1 MKTQD
6 NFKIRASAS
15 GKLMTN
21 ARSKTELLSETTK
34 TYVKEW
40 LIEKIYGFR
49 KEIKSKYLSKG
60 LRMEDTAIDKA
71 IEWLDLP
78 FALKN
83 ETFYEDEFF
92 CGTPDLI
99 VEGVVY
105 DIKCSWDAFTFP
117 LFENEIPNKDYFYQL
132 QVYMHLTGNKS
143 AVLTYVLLNT
153 PEELTYEEKHDY
165 DNMDKKYRIKT
176 FKIDYSEEV
185 IADLKQR
192 VTNIKE
198 YLKTISYE

>member
-1 MKTQD
+1 M

-15 GKLMTN
+15 GKIMTN
-21 ARSKTELLSETTK
+21 ARSKSELLSETTK

-40 LIEKIYGFR
+40 LIEKIYGIR
-49 KEIKSKYLSKG
+49 KEIKSKYLTKG
-60 LRMEDTAIDKA
+60 LKLEDTAIDKA

-78 FALKN
+78 FTLKN
-83 ETFYEDEFF
+83 EKFFEDDFF

-99 VEGVVY
+99 VDNVVY

-117 LFENEIPNKDYFYQL
+117 LFETEIPNKDYFYQL
-132 QVYMHLTGNKS
+132 QVYMHLTGCKK

-153 PEELTYEEKHDY
+153 PEELTYEDKHNY

-176 FKIDYSEEV
+176 FEIDYSEEV
-185 IADLKQR
+185 IADLQQR
-192 VTNIKE
+192 VTNIRE
-198 YLKTISYE
+198 YLKTIKND

>member
-1 MKTQD
+1 M

-15 GKLMTN
+15 GKIMTN
-21 ARSKTELLSETTK
+21 ARSKSELLSETTK

-40 LIEKIYGFR
+40 LIEKIYGIR
-49 KEIKSKYLSKG
+49 KEIKSKYLTKG
-60 LRMEDTAIDKA
+60 LKLEDTAIDKT

-78 FALKN
+78 FTLKN
-83 ETFYEDEFF
+83 EKFFEDDFF

-99 VEGVVY
+99 VDNVVY

-132 QVYMHLTGNKS
+132 QVYMHLTGCKK

-153 PEELTYEEKHDY
+153 PEELTYEDKHNY

-176 FKIDYSEEV
+176 FEIDYSEEV
-185 IADLKQR
+185 IADLQQR
-192 VTNIKE
+192 VTNIRE
-198 YLKTISYE
+198 YLKTIKND

>member
-1 MKTQD
+1 M

-15 GKLMTN
+15 GKIMTN
-21 ARSKTELLSETTK
+21 SRSKSELLSETTK

-40 LIEKIYGFR
+40 LIEKIYGIR
-49 KEIKSKYLSKG
+49 KEIKSKYLTKG
-60 LRMEDTAIDKA
+60 LKLEDTAIDKA

-78 FALKN
+78 FTLKN
-83 ETFYEDEFF
+83 EKFFEDDFF

-99 VEGVVY
+99 VDNVVY

-117 LFENEIPNKDYFYQL
+117 LFETEIPNKDYFYQL
-132 QVYMHLTGNKS
+132 QVYMHLTGCKK

-153 PEELTYEEKHDY
+153 PEELTYEDKHNY

-176 FKIDYSEEV
+176 FEIDYSEEV
-185 IADLKQR
+185 IADLQQK
-192 VTNIKE
+192 VTNIRE
-198 YLKTISYE
+198 YLKTIKND

>member
-1 MKTQD
+1 MD
-6 NFKIRASAS
+6 FKIRASAS
-15 GKLMTN
+15 GKIMTN
-21 ARSKTELLSETTK
+21 ARSKSELLSETTK

-40 LIEKIYGFR
+40 LIEKIYGIR
-49 KEIKSKYLSKG
+49 KEIKSKYLTKG
-60 LRMEDTAIDKA
+60 LKLEDTAIDKA

-78 FALKN
+78 FTLKN
-83 ETFYEDEFF
+83 EKFFEDDFF

-99 VEGVVY
+99 VDNVVY

-132 QVYMHLTGNKS
+132 QVYMHLTGCKK

-153 PEELTYEEKHDY
+153 PEELTYEDKHNY

-176 FKIDYSEEV
+176 FEIDYSEEV
-185 IADLKQR
+185 IADLQQR
-192 VTNIKE
+192 VANIRE
-198 YLKTISYE
+198 YLKTINHE

>member
-1 MKTQD
+1 M

-15 GKLMTN
+15 GKIMTN
-21 ARSKTELLSETTK
+21 ARSKSELLSETTK

-40 LIEKIYGFR
+40 LIEKIYGIR
-49 KEIKSKYLSKG
+49 KEIKSKYLTKG
-60 LRMEDTAIDKA
+60 LKLEDTAIDKA

-78 FALKN
+78 FTLKN
-83 ETFYEDEFF
+83 EKFFEDDFF

-99 VEGVVY
+99 VDNVVY

-132 QVYMHLTGNKS
+132 QVYMHLTGCKK

-153 PEELTYEEKHDY
+153 PEELTYEDKHNY

-176 FKIDYSEEV
+176 FEIDYSEEV
-185 IADLKQR
+185 IADLQQR
-192 VTNIKE
+192 VTNIRE
-198 YLKTISYE
+198 YLKTIKND

>member
-1 MKTQD
+1 M

-15 GKLMTN
+15 GKIMTN
-21 ARSKTELLSETTK
+21 ARSKSELISETTK

-40 LIEKIYGFR
+40 LIEKIYGIR
-49 KEIKSKYLSKG
+49 KEIKSKYLTKG
-60 LRMEDTAIDKA
+60 LKLEDTAIDKA

-78 FALKN
+78 FTLKN
-83 ETFYEDEFF
+83 EKFFEDDFF

-99 VEGVVY
+99 VNDVVY

-132 QVYMHLTGNKS
+132 QVYMHLTGCKK

-153 PEELTYEEKHDY
+153 PEELTYEDKNNY

-176 FKIDYSEEV
+176 FEIDYSEEV

-192 VTNIKE
+192 VTNIRE
-198 YLKTISYE
+198 CLKTIKNE

>member
-1 MKTQD
+1 M

-15 GKLMTN
+15 GKIMTN
-21 ARSKTELLSETTK
+21 ARSKNELISETTK

-40 LIEKIYGFR
+40 LIEKIYGIR
-49 KEIKSKYLSKG
+49 KEIKSKYLTKG
-60 LRMEDTAIDKA
+60 LKLEDTAIDKA

-78 FALKN
+78 FTLKN
-83 ETFYEDEFF
+83 EKFFEDEFF

-99 VEGVVY
+99 VNDVVY

-117 LFENEIPNKDYFYQL
+117 LFETEIPNKDYFYQL
-132 QVYMHLTGNKS
+132 QVYMHLTGCKK

-153 PEELTYEEKHDY
+153 PEELTYEDKHNY

-176 FKIDYSEEV
+176 FEIDYSEEV
-185 IADLKQR
+185 IADLQQR
-192 VTNIKE
+192 VTNIRE
-198 YLKTISYE
+198 YLKTINHE

>member
-1 MKTQD
+1 MD
-6 NFKIRASAS
+6 FKIRASAS
-15 GKLMTN
+15 GKIMTN
-21 ARSKTELLSETTK
+21 ARSKSELLSETTK

-40 LIEKIYGFR
+40 LIEKIYGIR
-49 KEIKSKYLSKG
+49 KEIKSKYLTKG
-60 LRMEDTAIDKA
+60 LKLEDTAIDKA

-78 FALKN
+78 FTLKN
-83 ETFYEDEFF
+83 EKFFEDDFF

-99 VEGVVY
+99 VDNVVY

-132 QVYMHLTGNKS
+132 QVYMHLTGCKK

-153 PEELTYEEKHDY
+153 PEELTYEDKHNY

-176 FKIDYSEEV
+176 FEIDYSEEV
-185 IADLKQR
+185 IADLQQR
-192 VTNIKE
+192 VTNIRE
-198 YLKTISYE
+198 YLKTIKND